1 MQAHMAEVMRV
12 AGPESLALAAG
23 IAAELPEN
31 QREPFYEA
39 VLDRLAE
46 RASDADLA
54 SRISPV
60 RDRGVPGFIPAEEIE
75 F

>member
-1 MQAHMAEVMRV
+1 MQTHM
-12 AGPESLALAAG
+12 
-23 IAAELPEN
+23 
-31 QREPFYEA
+31 
-39 VLDRLAE
+39 AE

-60 RDRGVPGFIPAEEIE
+60 SDRGVPGFIPAEEIE